1 MLNFE
6 ENELKYQNLGPTNEV
21 DISQYE
27 EILNF
32 SFNDNDIFNIGI
44 IGGYGSGKTSLINSY
59 LKQKNKKYMTISLLI
74 DDCNLNNKDD
84 NNKDKEELQK
94 HIRKKI
100 LNNLLIQIDSKKI
113 WKTKFKVIRKLDVKT
128 IIIIYI
134 NIFLFISYRILKLE
148 YLIWPLLL
156 LFPILILKIKKI
168 LNYLEFNKI
177 KIRDYSFENN
187 EKDDENYFDK
197 NISEIVYLFENSEN
211 TIFIFEDIE
220 RLKSNDKKIIFYELR
235 LINNLLN
242 YRNKE
247 IYKFVFSCNETI
259 FINPEDKSKF
269 FDITIPILYKT
280 NKFNAFSKLT
290 DLEQY
295 ISNEKIKFLD
305 DLSFYIYD
313 ERTIKNIFNEFKIYK
328 SQDKKI
334 NHEILAMII
343 YRNYFPIDYQRIY
356 NDNDDCWIEK
366 FFSLKNE
373 LLRIYENQNED
384 ISLIKFIDIYSQKDE
399 SCVNKLKEFNENLP
413 LDILEYN
420 DLWWYLMKKEYI
432 KENYINYI
440 VKDFNKNN
448 FMSKN
453 DYKFM
458 SKVLT
463 KEKFVYLYNDKIDNP
478 QKILMLLDNSDIV
491 LFNKYIL
498 KFFYESKNS
507 DIKRKWNSI
516 YCERIIKYKEIILL
530 DKLLDLFKINK
541 KSFYIYYKNILSIID
556 LSLLI
561 DIPLEKKEELGTDYA
576 LRVIEKF
583 ILNIN
588 KFYSLYYPDLYP
600 LDLSEKINRFKISKN
615 SLNYSVG
622 MTIQEPLTLKL
633 FEELERRLYSY
644 NIRVIYEE
652 IKVDN
657 IIYIHD
663 LSFNDETL
671 ENNSLSPENYKKFF
685 YKFLE
690 IGNEFGYT
698 KIYVK
703 IMDSVPIFL
712 KDINLKKVNDLNY
725 ENTYLIDL
733 KNE

>member
-6 ENELKYQNLGPTNEV
+6 ENELKYQRLGPTNEA

-32 SFNDNDIFNIGI
+32 SFNDNNIFNIGI

-74 DDCNLNNKDD
+74 DDYNFNNKDED
-84 NNKDKEELQK
+84 KNKEELQK

-100 LNNLLIQIDSKKI
+100 LNNLIIQIDSKKI
-113 WKTKFKVIRKLDVKT
+113 WKTKFKIIRKLDVIT

-134 NIFLFISYRILKLE
+134 NIFLFILYIILKLE
-148 YLIWPLLL
+148 YLIWLLS
-156 LFPILILKIKKI
+156 LFFPFLILNIKKI

-280 NKFNAFSKLT
+280 NKFNAFSRLT

-328 SQDKKI
+328 SKDKKI

-343 YRNYFPIDYQRIY
+343 YRNYFSIDYQRIY
-356 NDNDDCWIEK
+356 NDNDECWIEK
-366 FFSLKNE
+366 FFYLKNE
-373 LLRIYENQNED
+373 LLRIYENQNND
-384 ISLIKFIDIYSQKDE
+384 IDLIKYIDIYNQQDE
-399 SCVNKLKEFNENLP
+399 SCINKVKEFNEKLP
-413 LDILEYN
+413 SDILEYN

-458 SKVLT
+458 RKVLT

-478 QKILMLLDNSDIV
+478 QKILILLDNRGIV

-498 KFFYESKNS
+498 KFFDESKNS
-507 DIKRKWNSI
+507 DIKRNWNSI
-516 YCERIIKYKEIILL
+516 YCERIVKYKEIILL
-530 DKLLDLFKINK
+530 DKLLDLFKINE
-541 KSFYIYYKNILSIID
+541 KSFNIYYENILPIID
-556 LSLLI
+556 SSLLK
-561 DIPLEKKEELGTDYA
+561 DIPLEIKEELGDDYG

-583 ILNIN
+583 ILNLE
-588 KFYSLYYPDLYP
+588 KYDHPCLQDLF
-600 LDLSEKINRFKISKN
+600 EKINRSRILKN
-615 SLNYSVG
+615 SLIYSVG

-633 FEELERRLYSY
+633 SEELERRLYSY
-644 NIRVIYEE
+644 NIRVMYEE
-652 IKVDN
+652 IRVDDV
-657 IIYIHD
+657 IYIHD
-663 LSFNDETL
+663 LSLNDKKL
-671 ENNSLSPENYKKFF
+671 ENSSQFSSENYKKFF

-698 KIYVK
+698 KIYIK
-703 IMDSVPIFL
+703 IIDINSVPIFL
-712 KDINLKKVNDLNY
+712 ENINLKKVDDLNY
-725 ENTYLIDL
+725 ENTYFIDI
-733 KNE
+733 EM

>member
-6 ENELKYQNLGPTNEV
+6 ENELKYQRLGPTNEA

-32 SFNDNDIFNIGI
+32 SFNDNNIFNIGI

-74 DDCNLNNKDD
+74 DDYNFNNKDK
-84 NNKDKEELQK
+84 NKEELQK

-113 WKTKFKVIRKLDVKT
+113 WKTKFKIIRKLDVIT
-128 IIIIYI
+128 IIIICI
-134 NIFLFISYRILKLE
+134 NIFLFILYTILKLE
-148 YLIWPLLL
+148 YLICLLSL
-156 LFPILILKIKKI
+156 LFPLLILNIKKI

-197 NISEIVYLFENSEN
+197 NISEIVYLFENSGK

-220 RLKSNDKKIIFYELR
+220 RLKSNEKKIIFYELR

-242 YRNKE
+242 YRNKKM
-247 IYKFVFSCNETI
+247 YKFVFSCNETI

-280 NKFNAFSKLT
+280 NKFNAFSRLT

-328 SQDKKI
+328 SKDKKI

-343 YRNYFPIDYQRIY
+343 YRNYFSIDYQRIY

-373 LLRIYENQNED
+373 LLRIYENKNKD
-384 ISLIKFIDIYSQKDE
+384 IDLIKYIDIYNQKDE
-399 SCVNKLKEFNENLP
+399 SCINKVKEFNENLP
-413 LDILEYN
+413 SDILEYN

-432 KENYINYI
+432 KENYVNYI

-458 SKVLT
+458 RKVLT

-478 QKILMLLDNSDIV
+478 QKILILLDNRGIV

-498 KFFYESKNS
+498 KFFDESKNS

-516 YCERIIKYKEIILL
+516 YCERIVKYKEIILL
-530 DKLLDLFKINK
+530 DKLLDLFKINE
-541 KSFYIYYKNILSIID
+541 KSFNIYYENILPIID
-556 LSLLI
+556 SSLLK
-561 DIPLEKKEELGTDYA
+561 DIPLERKEELGDDYG

-583 ILNIN
+583 ILNLE
-588 KFYSLYYPDLYP
+588 KYDHPCLQDLF
-600 LDLSEKINRFKISKN
+600 EKINRSRILKN
-615 SLNYSVG
+615 SLIYSVG

-633 FEELERRLYSY
+633 SEELERRLYSY
-644 NIRVIYEE
+644 NIRVMYEE
-652 IKVDN
+652 IRVDDV
-657 IIYIHD
+657 IYIHD
-663 LSFNDETL
+663 LSLNDKKL
-671 ENNSLSPENYKKFF
+671 ENSSQFSSENYKKFF

-698 KIYVK
+698 KIYIK
-703 IMDSVPIFL
+703 IIDINSVPIFL
-712 KDINLKKVNDLNY
+712 ENINLKKVDDLNY
-725 ENTYLIDL
+725 KNTYFIDI
-733 KNE
+733 EI

>member
-6 ENELKYQNLGPTNEV
+6 ENELKYQRLGPTNEA

-32 SFNDNDIFNIGI
+32 SFNDNNIFNIGI

-74 DDCNLNNKDD
+74 DDYNFNNKDK
-84 NNKDKEELQK
+84 NKEELQK

-113 WKTKFKVIRKLDVKT
+113 WKTKFKIIRKLDVIT
-128 IIIIYI
+128 IIIICI
-134 NIFLFISYRILKLE
+134 NIFLFILYIILKLK
-148 YLIWPLLL
+148 YFIWLLSL
-156 LFPILILKIKKI
+156 LFPLLILNIKKI

-197 NISEIVYLFENSEN
+197 NISEIVYLFENSGK

-220 RLKSNDKKIIFYELR
+220 RLKSNEKKIIFYELR

-242 YRNKE
+242 YRNKKM
-247 IYKFVFSCNETI
+247 YKFVFSCNETI

-280 NKFNAFSKLT
+280 NKFNAFSRLT

-328 SQDKKI
+328 SKDKKI

-343 YRNYFPIDYQRIY
+343 YRNYFSIDYQRIY

-373 LLRIYENQNED
+373 LLRIYENKNKD
-384 ISLIKFIDIYSQKDE
+384 IDLIKYIDIYNQKDE
-399 SCVNKLKEFNENLP
+399 SCINKVKEFNEKLP
-413 LDILEYN
+413 SDILEYN

-432 KENYINYI
+432 KENYVNYI

-458 SKVLT
+458 RKVLT

-478 QKILMLLDNSDIV
+478 QKILILLDNRGIV

-498 KFFYESKNS
+498 KFFDESKNS

-516 YCERIIKYKEIILL
+516 YCERIVKYKEIILL
-530 DKLLDLFKINK
+530 DKLLDLFKINE
-541 KSFYIYYKNILSIID
+541 KSFNIYYENILPIID
-556 LSLLI
+556 SSLLK
-561 DIPLEKKEELGTDYA
+561 DIPLERKEELGDDYG

-583 ILNIN
+583 ILNLKKYN
-588 KFYSLYYPDLYP
+588 PPCLQ
-600 LDLSEKINRFKISKN
+600 DLSEKIDRFNILEN
-615 SLNYSVG
+615 SLIYSVG

-633 FEELERRLYSY
+633 SEELKRRLYSY
-644 NIRVIYEE
+644 NIRVMYEE
-652 IKVDN
+652 IRVDDV
-657 IIYIHD
+657 IYIHD
-663 LSFNDETL
+663 LSLNDKTL
-671 ENNSLSPENYKKFF
+671 ENSSQFSSENYKKFF

-698 KIYVK
+698 KIYIK
-703 IMDSVPIFL
+703 IIDINSVPIFL
-712 KDINLKKVNDLNY
+712 ENINLKKVDDLNY
-725 ENTYLIDL
+725 ENTYFIDI
-733 KNE
+733 EM

>member
-6 ENELKYQNLGPTNEV
+6 ENELKYQRLGPTNEV

-32 SFNDNDIFNIGI
+32 SFNDNNIFNIGI

-74 DDCNLNNKDD
+74 DDYNFNNKDED
-84 NNKDKEELQK
+84 KNKEELQK

-113 WKTKFKVIRKLDVKT
+113 WKTKFKIIRKLDIIT

-134 NIFLFISYRILKLE
+134 NIFLFILYIILKLK
-148 YLIWPLLL
+148 YFIWLLSL
-156 LFPILILKIKKI
+156 LFPFLILNIKKI

-280 NKFNAFSKLT
+280 NKFNAFSRLT

-328 SQDKKI
+328 SEDKKI

-343 YRNYFPIDYQRIY
+343 YRNYFSIDYQRIY

-373 LLRIYENQNED
+373 LLRIYENQNND
-384 ISLIKFIDIYSQKDE
+384 IDLIKYIDIYNQQDE
-399 SCVNKLKEFNENLP
+399 SCINKVKEFNEKLP
-413 LDILEYN
+413 SDILEYN

-440 VKDFNKNN
+440 AKDFNENN
-448 FMSKN
+448 FISEN

-458 SKVLT
+458 RKVLT

-478 QKILMLLDNSDIV
+478 QKILILLDNRGIV

-498 KFFYESKNS
+498 KFFDESKNS
-507 DIKRKWNSI
+507 DIKRNWNSI
-516 YCERIIKYKEIILL
+516 YCERIVKYKEIILL
-530 DKLLDLFKINK
+530 DKLLDLFKINE
-541 KSFYIYYKNILSIID
+541 KSFNIYYENILPIID
-556 LSLLI
+556 SSLLK
-561 DIPLEKKEELGTDYA
+561 DIPLERKEELGDDYG

-583 ILNIN
+583 ILNLE
-588 KFYSLYYPDLYP
+588 KYDHPCLQDLF
-600 LDLSEKINRFKISKN
+600 EKINRSRILKN
-615 SLNYSVG
+615 SLIYSVG

-633 FEELERRLYSY
+633 SEELERRLYSY
-644 NIRVIYEE
+644 NIRVMYEE
-652 IKVDN
+652 IRVDDV
-657 IIYIHD
+657 IYIHD
-663 LSFNDETL
+663 LSLNDKKL
-671 ENNSLSPENYKKFF
+671 ENSNQFSSENYKKFF

-698 KIYVK
+698 KIYIK
-703 IMDSVPIFL
+703 IIDINSAPIFL
-712 KDINLKKVNDLNY
+712 ENINLKKVDDLNY
-725 ENTYLIDL
+725 ENTYFIDI
-733 KNE
+733 EM

>member
-6 ENELKYQNLGPTNEV
+6 ENELKYQRLGPTNEA

-32 SFNDNDIFNIGI
+32 SFNDNNIFNIGI

-74 DDCNLNNKDD
+74 DDYNFNNKDE
-84 NNKDKEELQK
+84 DKNEEELQK

-100 LNNLLIQIDSKKI
+100 LNNLLVQIDSKKI
-113 WKTKFKVIRKLDVKT
+113 WKTKFKIIRKLDKKT

-134 NIFLFISYRILKLE
+134 NIFLFILYTILKLE
-148 YLIWPLLL
+148 YLICLLSL
-156 LFPILILKIKKI
+156 LFPLLILNIKKI

-197 NISEIVYLFENSEN
+197 NISEIVYLFENSGK

-220 RLKSNDKKIIFYELR
+220 RLKSNEKKIIFYELR

-242 YRNKE
+242 YRNKKM
-247 IYKFVFSCNETI
+247 YKFVFSCNETI

-280 NKFNAFSKLT
+280 NKFNAFSRLT

-328 SQDKKI
+328 SKDKKI

-343 YRNYFPIDYQRIY
+343 YRNYFSIDYQRIY

-373 LLRIYENQNED
+373 LLRIYENKNKD
-384 ISLIKFIDIYSQKDE
+384 IDLIKYIDIYNQKDE
-399 SCVNKLKEFNENLP
+399 SCINKVKEFNENLP
-413 LDILEYN
+413 SDILEYN

-432 KENYINYI
+432 KENYVNYI

-458 SKVLT
+458 RKVLT

-478 QKILMLLDNSDIV
+478 QKILILLDNRGIV

-498 KFFYESKNS
+498 KFFDESKNS

-516 YCERIIKYKEIILL
+516 YCERIVKYKEIILL
-530 DKLLDLFKINK
+530 DKLLDLFKINE
-541 KSFYIYYKNILSIID
+541 KSFNIYYENILPIID
-556 LSLLI
+556 SSLLK
-561 DIPLEKKEELGTDYA
+561 DIPLERKEELGDDYG

-583 ILNIN
+583 ILNLKKYN
-588 KFYSLYYPDLYP
+588 PPCLQ
-600 LDLSEKINRFKISKN
+600 DLSEKIDRFNILEN
-615 SLNYSVG
+615 SLNYSEG
-622 MTIQEPLTLKL
+622 MTIQKPLTLKL
-633 FEELERRLYSY
+633 SEELERRLYSY
-644 NIRVIYEE
+644 NIRVMYEE
-652 IKVDN
+652 IRVDDV
-657 IIYIHD
+657 IYIHD
-663 LSFNDETL
+663 LSLYKETSKD
-671 ENNSLSPENYKKFF
+671 NSLFSSENYKKFF

-703 IMDSVPIFL
+703 IINSVPIFL
-712 KDINLKKVNDLNY
+712 KNINLKKVNDLNY
-725 ENTYLIDL
+725 ENTYLIDI
-733 KNE
+733 

>member
-6 ENELKYQNLGPTNEV
+6 ENELKYQNLGPINEA

-32 SFNDNDIFNIGI
+32 SFNDNNIFNIGI

-74 DDCNLNNKDD
+74 DDYNLNNKDK
-84 NNKDKEELQK
+84 NKEELQK

-113 WKTKFKVIRKLDVKT
+113 WKTKFKIIRKLDKET
-128 IIIIYI
+128 IIIICI
-134 NIFLFISYRILKLE
+134 NIFLFILYIILKLK
-148 YLIWPLLL
+148 YLIWGLSLFFPLL
-156 LFPILILKIKKI
+156 ILNIKKI

-177 KIRDYSFENN
+177 KIKDYSFENN

-242 YRNKE
+242 YRNEE

-280 NKFNAFSKLT
+280 NKFNAFSRLT

-313 ERTIKNIFNEFKIYK
+313 ERTIKNIFNEFNIYK
-328 SQDKKI
+328 SEDKKI

-373 LLRIYENQNED
+373 LLRIYENQNKD
-384 ISLIKFIDIYSQKDE
+384 ISSIEYIDIYNQQDE
-399 SCVNKLKEFNENLP
+399 ICINKVKEFNEKLP
-413 LDILEYN
+413 SDILEYN
-420 DLWWYLMKKEYI
+420 DLWWYLLKKEYI
-432 KENYINYI
+432 KENYINHI
-440 VKDFNKNN
+440 VKNFNENN
-448 FMSKN
+448 FISEN

-458 SKVLT
+458 RKVLT
-463 KEKFVYLYNDKIDNP
+463 KEKFVYLYNDKIVDP
-478 QKILMLLDNSDIV
+478 KKILMLLDNRDIV

-498 KFFYESKNS
+498 KFFNESENS
-507 DIKRKWNSI
+507 DIKIKWTSR
-516 YCERIIKYKEIILL
+516 YCNRIVKYKEIILL
-530 DKLLDLFKINK
+530 DKLLDLFKINEE
-541 KSFYIYYKNILSIID
+541 SFNNYYEKILPIVD
-556 LSLLI
+556 LSLLK
-561 DIPLEKKEELGTDYA
+561 DIPLEKKEELGDDYG

-583 ILNIN
+583 ILNLN
-588 KFYSLYYPDLYP
+588 KYYSLYSPDLYP
-600 LDLSEKINRFKISKN
+600 LDLSKKINRFRILKN

-644 NIRVIYEE
+644 NIRVMYEE
-652 IKVDN
+652 IRVDDV
-657 IIYIHD
+657 IYIHD
-663 LSFNDETL
+663 LSFNDEKS
-671 ENNSLSPENYKKFF
+671 ENNSLFSSENYKKFF

-703 IMDSVPIFL
+703 IINSIPIFL
-712 KDINLKKVNDLNY
+712 KNINLKKVDDLNY
-725 ENTYLIDL
+725 ENTYLIDI
-733 KNE
+733 